1 MVYAESKANIY
12 GEYSATSYTNT
23 SVRSSL
29 IYYTSDRHE
38 RHECN
43 TSDANATQV
52 QHQQHECDTKAT
64 RVLHEQHECETSEK
78 F

>member
-52 QHQQHECDTKAT
+52 QH
-64 RVLHEQHECETSEK
+64 
-78 F
+78 